1 MTLDTAKRLLAQGHA
16 EAAKDLLLDMDSG
29 GQTTAEAQYLLG
41 TIFHRENQLAEAVNR
56 FKRALQIDPNFT
68 DAAISLSVIYND
80 IGHYQEG
87 AAVFQQAERSALKK
101 TGTPTPSVVL
111 SKEISAKHLELG
123 NLYRSLQRFDE
134 AANEYLKAGRVDPE
148 NAEARILLAKT
159 HGQRG
164 QMKLAREEL
173 ERLVRE
179 KPENIPARVHLALL
193 YYALGNV
200 VDSQIELQEALM
212 KDPANRQ
219 VKMYLDMTRQAT
231 ESTI

>member
-1 MTLDTAKRLLAQGHA
+1 MSLETAKRLLAQGHG
-16 EAAKDLLLDMDSG
+16 EAAKDLLEELDSA
-29 GQTTAEAQYLLG
+29 GQTTAESQYVLG
-41 TIFHRENQLAEAVNR
+41 TIFHRENRLAEAVER
-56 FKRALQIDPNFT
+56 FKRALQLDPHFT

-80 IGHYQEG
+80 TGHYQEG
-87 AAVFQQAERSALKK
+87 ARVFQQAEKAALKK
-101 TGTPTPSVVL
+101 TGSPSPSILL

-123 NLYRSLQRFDE
+123 NLYRSVQRFDE
-134 AANEYLKAGRVDPE
+134 AANEYLKASRVDPE
-148 NAEARILLAKT
+148 NVEARILLAKT

-164 QMKLAREEL
+164 QMKVAQQEL
-173 ERLVRE
+173 EALVRE
-179 KPENIPARVHLALL
+179 QPDCVPARVHLALL
-193 YYALGNV
+193 YFAMGNV